1 MYVLIDMLMNAKHIH
16 EHDASNDE
24 IIAHDDVKPADI
36 AAGLHA
42 LIEHMPLEY
51 AIERAIIAYDSHD
64 GQ

>member
-1 MYVLIDMLMNAKHIH
+1 MLMNAINEHIDKRNDLTG
-16 EHDASNDE
+16 EDAVHDGVNY
-24 IIAHDDVKPADI
+24 HDI

-51 AIERAIIAYDSHD
+51 AIECAIITYDSHD

>member
-1 MYVLIDMLMNAKHIH
+1 MHPIH
-16 EHDASNDE
+16 E
-24 IIAHDDVKPADI
+24 IIANDDVKPADI

-51 AIERAIIAYDSHD
+51 AIECAIIAYDSHD